1 MSKKNLKIRLS
12 HNKWLH
18 AISSTVFLLEEPALS
33 ERLGVDQSRAVLHL
47 LVLGSD
53 GARDR
58 AVDLAGRLDGL
69 HGAALLAHLQAGAG
83 LGELGVDHVPQGVR
97 RVLGHSDGSYRGKL
111 LLVHSQETFQTLFRD
126 GLYSFFYILS
136 A

>member
-18 AISSTVFLLEEPALS
+18 AISSAVFLLEEPALS

-58 AVDLAGRLDGL
+58 AVDLAGRLNRELCLTGIISTNQSTVSGL
-69 HGAALLAHLQAGAG
+69 IWTNERSPL
-83 LGELGVDHVPQGVR
+83 
-97 RVLGHSDGSYRGKL
+97 
-111 LLVHSQETFQTLFRD
+111 
-126 GLYSFFYILS
+126 
-136 A
+136 